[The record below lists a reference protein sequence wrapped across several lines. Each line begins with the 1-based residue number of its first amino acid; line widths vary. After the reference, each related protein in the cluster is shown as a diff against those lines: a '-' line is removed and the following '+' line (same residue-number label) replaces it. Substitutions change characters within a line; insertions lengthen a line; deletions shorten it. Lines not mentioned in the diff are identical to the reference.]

1 MHPSDYRR
9 DYSAYHSAAERQR
22 FDSHAGITREPDLR
36 AVEDRY
42 ADLWTA
48 EAIEDLRRPLEE
60 TPDQYG
66 TERAGLRALV
76 GAAESKHAELR
87 AAEVSEELKR
97 CAAASFVEWGGG
109 RVSAQDVPDLVA
121 SETDD
126 ARRRE
131 LARRWEDAAGVCEDL
146 RSARLDALSEA
157 TRGLGREGRRA
168 LYEGFTGADLGR
180 LAAGAELFLEMT
192 ESVYMSALA
201 RWAARALPPGTGR
214 EQGRAEEFF
223 FARASHLD
231 AYFGAGDFPAV
242 YKETLAGLGVRV
254 ESQKNLRVDSG
265 ERAGKSARPACFAV
279 KPPEDVRLVLDP
291 RRGGVSFYR
300 RALREGG
307 RAQMFAWASAEQSAR
322 YPEFVYHPDG
332 ATGEGH
338 ALLLSSL
345 LRDAGWVGAHRRVRA
360 TEAEEVVRGVALV
373 ELYEARR
380 ECAALKYAL
389 SLDAAPDSRSAQL
402 AEEYVSSFGA
412 ATGFRHSASTR
423 LLDAD
428 ADFGAARSLRARL
441 FAAGFAEHLRGR
453 HGRRWHLSRAAGDEL
468 IDVWNTA
475 ARYAVEELAR
485 LVWGGESGF
494 ELLAEDLTGVLE
506 GGDVV

>member
-22 FDSHAGITREPDLR
+22 YDSHAGMTREPDLR

-48 EAIEDLRRPLEE
+48 EAVEDLRRSLEE
-60 TPDQYG
+60 TPEQFG

-76 GAAESKHAELR
+76 GAAESKHAGLR
-87 AAEVSEELKR
+87 AADVTEELKR
-97 CAAASFVEWGGG
+97 CAAANFVEWGGG
-109 RVSAQDVPDLVA
+109 KILAADVPDVIA

-131 LARRWEDAAGVCEDL
+131 LARRWEDASGRCEDL
-146 RSARLDALSEA
+146 RAARLEALSEA
-157 TRGLGREGRRA
+157 TRGVGREGRRA
-168 LYEGFTGADLGR
+168 LYESFTGADVGR
-180 LAAGAELFLEMT
+180 LAAGAELFLERT
-192 ESVYMSALA
+192 ESVFMSALA
-201 RWAARALPPGTGR
+201 RWSARALPPGTGR
-214 EQGRAEEFF
+214 EHGRAEEFF
-223 FARASHLD
+223 FGRASHLD

-279 KPPEDVRLVLDP
+279 QPPGDVRLVVDL
-291 RRGGVSFYR
+291 RRGGVIFYR
-300 RALREGG
+300 HAFREGG
-307 RAQMFAWASAEQSAR
+307 RAQMFAWASAEQAAR
-322 YPEFVYHPDG
+322 HPEFVYHPDG

-345 LRDAGWVGAHRRVRA
+345 FRDAGWVGAHRGVRA
-360 TEAEEVVRGVALV
+360 TEAAEVVRGVALV

-389 SLDAAPDSRSAQL
+389 SLDAAGDARSAQL
-402 AEEYVSSFGA
+402 AEEYVSGFRA
-412 ATGFRHSASTR
+412 ATGFRHDASTR

-441 FAAGFAEHLRGR
+441 FAAGFAEQLRGR
-453 HGRRWHLSRAAGDEL
+453 HGRRWYLSRGAGDEL

-475 ARYAVEELAR
+475 ARHSVEELAR
-485 LVWGGESGF
+485 LVWGGELGF

-506 GGDVV
+506 RVDGV